1 MRHFALTQI
10 DQKNTYTYMNT
21 KSKLHEELRNLLRN
35 ESHDGDMFD
44 MTPIMSEIYYWG
56 LHNISNK
63 ELKRIIKLYKK
74 I

>member
-1 MRHFALTQI
+1 
-10 DQKNTYTYMNT
+10 MNT

-44 MTPIMSEIYYWG
+44 MTPLMSEIYYWG

-63 ELKRIIKLYKK
+63 ELKKIIKLYKK